1 MGIARIFQKGGH
13 TEPYRGYSPDC
24 HLNIVGCMLTKRFT
38 KGGLKEPQD
47 PPPQPSAMP
56 LDPGLVFMTTS
67 SQFSFFSLPHVKQY
81 DILRSH
87 QNENHQNTFDPS
99 VVTVFTQLRTAPVT
113 ERCLQLSATCK
124 GENIRDNFE

>member
-38 KGGLKEPQD
+38 RGGVTGTPGPS
-47 PPPQPSAMP
+47 PPRPSAMP

-67 SQFSFFSLPHVKQY
+67 SQFSFVDQY